1 MNDRWMSK
9 ISKCKDII
17 IIINTW
23 IDKRE
28 DQRIE
33 EDTIKRRTKRVESMD
48 KNNSLADKI
57 WIRKIIVRIY
67 AFEKKKYDE
76 YKG

>member
-1 MNDRWMSK
+1 MSK

-17 IIINTW
+17 IIINTR

-57 WIRKIIVRIY
+57 
-67 AFEKKKYDE
+67 
-76 YKG
+76 